1 MQAKVT
7 FRCKRSGNTVSFT
20 NEQDIRGLRQ
30 HEGYIEIKE
39 NENVKEQISTNAGAH
54 AERRSS
60 MPNDAKTEMLGDKNE
75 EIKEENRNWKEKVL
89 IPQFTKEKKRGR
101 PAKH

>member
-1 MQAKVT
+1 MQVKVT
-7 FRCKRSGNTVSFT
+7 FQCKRSGNTVSFT

-39 NENVKEQISTNAGAH
+39 NEDGNKTERTH
-54 AERRSS
+54 AEARSTL
-60 MPNDAKTEMLGDKNE
+60 PNDAETEMLGDKNE
-75 EIKEENRNWKEKVL
+75 EIKEENRNRKEKVL
-89 IPQFTKEKKRGR
+89 IPEFTKEKKRGR

>member
-7 FRCKRSGNTVSFT
+7 FQCKRSGNTVSFT

-39 NENVKEQISTNAGAH
+39 NENGKEQISTNAGSH
-54 AERRSS
+54 AEGRQTLPDVSK
-60 MPNDAKTEMLGDKNE
+60 A
-75 EIKEENRNWKEKVL
+75 KVL
-89 IPQFTKEKKRGR
+89 IPEFTKEKKRGR